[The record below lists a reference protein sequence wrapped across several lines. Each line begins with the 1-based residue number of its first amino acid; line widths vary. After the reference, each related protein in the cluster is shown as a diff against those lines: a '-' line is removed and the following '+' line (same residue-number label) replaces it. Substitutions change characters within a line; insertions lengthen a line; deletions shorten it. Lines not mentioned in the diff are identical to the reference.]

1 MPIPP
6 SSAAPASRPNPPTDS
21 TDSNI
26 KNRFDTRPDTS
37 LTSPAQSTN
46 LIVIAFQRIAA
57 AFSEAA
63 AWVRQVFS
71 RNSQASPPL
80 MKVSAPPQLPA
91 NGEATKITNRNAED
105 LDAAAKTA
113 ASPVS
118 IKPLHTPVPD
128 GPSSKADENRK
139 AFDTY
144 LRLTKDDA
152 MPPGAALI
160 PQNFEEGA
168 VAHANAI
175 VDEVLEAKKKA
186 EAEGSEFYLP
196 SEKQEKLNIAARI
209 LEQQKGAAGA
219 KTKAADA
226 RAASH
231 VPTNTVQQVSSFMAW
246 RECKKTLASL
256 AQNKDFSFDAALEY
270 AGEVLAQNA
279 SKAEA
284 MQPEVKALLND
295 ARLLIAEADKIRD
308 EYEKARRE
316 AENARRK
323 DDNARLIANLLDSAE
338 AARMEPEGISPAQ
351 TETLGTPAQQAWV
364 ESQSGRGMPPPP
376 PPPRV
381 RPHLQAST
389 VSLPETPLP
398 TMPPPAAPAPRKQ
411 NLAYLVGQLPAW
423 SGKQLIIIAS
433 AASPLSS
440 DQVGRAMQGLRS
452 IDWAAGAASIATP
465 SGKVVDEIQRLMNY
479 ARQQEVRNDER
490 AETLEYAGMLMKYLQ
505 PEQLKKSGPEFGALL
520 NLLAMRDELSARIDA
535 ELQALMPPK
544 RAPAK
549 QKN

>member
-1 MPIPP
+1 MPIPSP
-6 SSAAPASRPNPPTDS
+6 STAPAPRPNPPTES
-21 TDSNI
+21 TDSDI
-26 KNRFDTRPDTS
+26 KNLFDPRPDTS

-63 AWVRQVFS
+63 AWVMQVFS
-71 RNSQASPPL
+71 RNSQVSPPL

-91 NGEATKITNRNAED
+91 NGAAAKITNRNAED
-105 LDAAAKTA
+105 LDAAAKSA
-113 ASPVS
+113 ASPHS
-118 IKPLHTPVPD
+118 IKPVHTPPPD
-128 GPSSKADENRK
+128 SPSSRADKNRE

-144 LRLTKDDA
+144 LRLTKDDPT
-152 MPPGAALI
+152 PPGAAMI

-196 SEKQEKLNIAARI
+196 SEKQENLNIAVRI
-209 LEQQKGAAGA
+209 LEQQKDDSAT
-219 KTKAADA
+219 KDKAADA
-226 RAASH
+226 RFASH
-231 VPTNTVQQVSSFMAW
+231 VPTNTAQQVSSFMAW
-246 RECKKTLASL
+246 RECKKTPASL
-256 AQNKDFSFDAALEY
+256 ATNKDFSFDAALEY
-270 AGEVLAQNA
+270 AHEVLAQNA
-279 SKAEA
+279 SKDAA
-284 MQPEVKALLND
+284 KQPEVKALLND
-295 ARLLIAEADKIRD
+295 AIELIAKADEIRD
-308 EYEKARRE
+308 KYE
-316 AENARRK
+316 
-323 DDNARLIANLLDSAE
+323 NARLIANLLSSAE
-338 AARMEPEGISPAQ
+338 AARAEPKGISPAQ
-351 TETLGTPAQQAWV
+351 TETLGTPAQQARI

-381 RPHLQAST
+381 RPHPQAST

-398 TMPPPAAPAPRKQ
+398 TTPPPAAPAPRKQ

-465 SGKVVDEIQRLMNY
+465 SGTVVDERQRLMNY
-479 ARQQEVRNDER
+479 DRQQEVANYER
-490 AETLEYAGMLMKYLQ
+490 AETLEYASMLLRNLS
-505 PEQLKKSGPEFGALL
+505 PEHLKDREFGALL
-520 NLLAMRDELSARIDA
+520 KLHAKRDELSARIDA
-535 ELQALMPPK
+535 ELQALRPPK
-544 RAPAK
+544 TAPAK
-549 QKN
+549 KKN